1 MSKKIALFVTAVL
14 FLLTSPNI
22 YNIKIGMDFIAQ
34 SNLPE
39 MNSENY
45 QLQEEVKAIKLNIAK
60 SEAKQRL
67 LVR

>member
-14 FLLTSPNI
+14 FLFKSPKINNI
-22 YNIKIGMDFIAQ
+22 NEGMDFIAQ

-39 MNSENY
+39 MNLENF